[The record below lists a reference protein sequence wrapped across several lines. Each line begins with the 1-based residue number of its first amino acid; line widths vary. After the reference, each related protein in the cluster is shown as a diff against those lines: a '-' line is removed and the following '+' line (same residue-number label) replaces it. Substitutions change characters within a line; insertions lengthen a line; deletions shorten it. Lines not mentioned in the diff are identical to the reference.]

1 MAERQALRYQILDS
15 SGVPIAGV
23 SIQVA
28 QLDTTTNITQTMYAG
43 LTGATTIANP
53 LITDASG
60 WVQAYFNGTDA
71 VALKR
76 VTMIPTLAGYTFTT
90 RNVQLG
96 SDYGVLDDGVAPIKA
111 TTVDADDRFN
121 MARSTGGDPAS
132 LQIGDMWYNTT
143 DNKLYWRNNSG
154 TQEVSSSSGDITG
167 VTAGSGLTGGGASGD
182 VTLNVGA
189 GNAINVDAND
199 VDVSV
204 NAAASAVTTLAEG
217 DKFLI
222 ADVDDSNVTKS
233 ATVSQIAATMLDAGN
248 NKVFYSNTSGAI
260 TELPLGAAN
269 EVLTSQGA
277 TSAPNFSP
285 VTVHAGLR
293 TFTADGAIAS
303 AGLLVAENA
312 DGTVSTVVDT
322 TAGGTQTTM
331 ALTASSNVM
340 PYASTS
346 GYQTTGGSVFQVWAE
361 TSDGTNVDIVAAAG
375 TISGSAVTWGSQV
388 ILNTAEAN
396 KTQIAATYDPT
407 NNKVWVMWN
416 TSAAVGGIYKLATF
430 TISGTTVTKT
440 AGETDF
446 GVNTV
451 SSDQGSCR
459 LVWDSTNN
467 QMIAMSAAYGLNEIE
482 LAVVTES
489 SGTITVGTR
498 LDTAVTSGYSLDAV
512 WDSVTERLV
521 ATTTNGSGT
530 AYIHSWSESSAE
542 FTADVTNGAVGT
554 GWTTQS
560 PSMNSSILLN
570 SETANKV
577 TFICED
583 SGGYIGSRTFTISA
597 GSITAVTA
605 KVASTVSIG
614 STYYQRFGWAW
625 DSTNSK
631 YSFIYVNSSG
641 SVFFNTITI
650 DNTTSVITFD
660 KQGSAE
666 SDMSRYVNFRGG
678 YLGSGNSNQIL
689 NGARNTDTSKQNW
702 LLATVL
708 SGGSNASKFIGI
720 STAAVSD
727 SAAGEFTTI
736 GGVNTHVSGLT
747 APNNYYVQND
757 GTLAT
762 TADSPDYG
770 VAGRALSATSILV
783 TGVGDT
789 TV

>member
-1 MAERQALRYQILDS
+1 
-15 SGVPIAGV
+15 
-23 SIQVA
+23 
-28 QLDTTTNITQTMYAG
+28 
-43 LTGATTIANP
+43 
-53 LITDASG
+53 
-60 WVQAYFNGTDA
+60 
-71 VALKR
+71 
-76 VTMIPTLAGYTFTT
+76 
-90 RNVQLG
+90 
-96 SDYGVLDDGVAPIKA
+96 
-111 TTVDADDRFN
+111 
-121 MARSTGGDPAS
+121 
-132 LQIGDMWYNTT
+132 
-143 DNKLYWRNNSG
+143 
-154 TQEVSSSSGDITG
+154 
-167 VTAGSGLTGGGASGD
+167 
-182 VTLNVGA
+182 
-189 GNAINVDAND
+189 
-199 VDVSV
+199 
-204 NAAASAVTTLAEG
+204 
-217 DKFLI
+217 
-222 ADVDDSNVTKS
+222 
-233 ATVSQIAATMLDAGN
+233 
-248 NKVFYSNTSGAI
+248 
-260 TELPLGAAN
+260 
-269 EVLTSQGA
+269 
-277 TSAPNFSP
+277 
-285 VTVHAGLR
+285 
-293 TFTADGAIAS
+293 
-303 AGLLVAENA
+303 
-312 DGTVSTVVDT
+312 
-322 TAGGTQTTM
+322 
-331 ALTASSNVM
+331 
-340 PYASTS
+340 
-346 GYQTTGGSVFQVWAE
+346 
-361 TSDGTNVDIVAAAG
+361 
-375 TISGSAVTWGSQV
+375 
-388 ILNTAEAN
+388 
-396 KTQIAATYDPT
+396 
-407 NNKVWVMWN
+407 
-416 TSAAVGGIYKLATF
+416 
-430 TISGTTVTKT
+430 
-440 AGETDF
+440 
-446 GVNTV
+446 
-451 SSDQGSCR
+451 
-459 LVWDSTNN
+459 
-467 QMIAMSAAYGLNEIE
+467 
-482 LAVVTES
+482 
-489 SGTITVGTR
+489 
-498 LDTAVTSGYSLDAV
+498 
-512 WDSVTERLV
+512 
-521 ATTTNGSGT
+521 
-530 AYIHSWSESSAE
+530 
-542 FTADVTNGAVGT
+542 
-554 GWTTQS
+554 
-560 PSMNSSILLN
+560 SSILLN